1 MKAKVLL
8 STMVFAAAFAG
19 CSQDEWGENGIN
31 TSNENR
37 RAVGEVVLSLSEPS
51 TRMEAVTGE
60 NGMPVFEFSAD
71 DKIGGHLMD
80 TYNGNGY
87 WLTNNIN
94 TNYPF
99 QQEGED
105 WKSTGVLL
113 EGNYFFSYP
122 FNGCQQDRGALV
134 NTVPIDQY
142 AYPRDEQGNQT
153 GDVEWYQSFLD
164 NQFYLGYSFLT
175 AEENCT
181 DCDEVGVLNVS
192 VQMEPVHAY
201 PVFEVVNKTGS
212 PLDKPMKVYK
222 ISLRKA
228 DESLFYNTVAVFPQ
242 GKKFDA
248 ETVVPGEY
256 TLWNTAVYNRNMGDH
271 VNAWPLDAEK
281 ICKSRTLEYN
291 LHFPEG
297 GYEVQN
303 WDSFKACMIVPAGL
317 YGKMEVLIYTN
328 EGIIKAPIDMPNN
341 MVDSGTWKFD
351 PTKAPKF
358 TIKADICEV
367 IDNQVAFTVQS
378 TENLVEYLS
387 YIAQIG
393 NATKVAVKTVGNE
406 VELNTKAYSI
416 LKNENMKLELNGTLV
431 IPAEVPQDAIDRID
445 FYKDNGKSRIIN
457 LGTQVIEQ
465 KPVNDKVWGRDD
477 VYVRIENYGT
487 LTLKAD
493 MPISRIDNFGTLN
506 VEESSVYALVN
517 MPENDGVEPT
527 VTVSKKLNAIMLLN
541 FGAMNV
547 NEGAEVNV
555 LSKWFNYGTTDNKGT
570 INTWPADW
578 SNPAFMSII
587 DVTNISEPEL
597 NWLKTWLHGKL
608 TFDVTATAEVY
619 NAFIA
624 ASAEAVN
631 MGTINN
637 EGTINSKGVIIR
649 NGSDQ
654 EYTLLKDIIHKKF
667 AVYEAELVVEETT
680 MEIAAVTSL
689 VNYGYQSEITNA
701 QGAQILN
708 LSNFGKLV
716 PKRGSYTSLVEVEA
730 DNLAELT
737 QTLEA
742 AEVYLQGALAFQGKG
757 LIDMT
762 DNDGV
767 AQSSQAYIDNQEEE
781 LKTTGDEPN
790 CDSQIVYVLRE
801 GDKASFNHAVAEN
814 NTSAPKYIN
823 TIWLNNGSDMTLT
836 KDTSVK
842 GMDLWL
848 TGNNSITV
856 QSGVT
861 LTLGSVGIS
870 GVATIAGDGTV
881 ELTDNIYVA
890 AGSTFNA
897 RANNW
902 EAKSTVYVWGYDSTS
917 VLSPNAA
924 MSRAE
929 NIELLYQTFDYVG
942 PWIVID

>member
-8 STMVFAAAFAG
+8 STMVLAAAFAG

-31 TSNENR
+31 TSNEGR
-37 RAVGEVVLSLSEPS
+37 RAVGDVVLSLSDPS

-80 TYNGNGY
+80 MFTGSYPVTNF
-87 WLTNNIN
+87 TNNIN

-99 QQEGED
+99 QEEGDE

-134 NTVPIDQY
+134 NTVPVDQY

-164 NQFYLGYSFLT
+164 NQFYLGYSYLT
-175 AEENCT
+175 ADQCT
-181 DCDEVGVLNVS
+181 DCDEVGVLNVG

-228 DESLFYNTVAVFPQ
+228 DESLFYNTVAVFPK
-242 GKKFDA
+242 GKHFDA

-256 TLWNTAVYNRNMGDH
+256 TLWQTAVYNRNMGDR
-271 VNAWPLDAEK
+271 VNAWPLNADE
-281 ICKSRTLEYN
+281 ICSSKTLEYN

-378 TENLVEYLS
+378 TENLVEYLN
-387 YIAQIG
+387 YIAEIG

-406 VELNTKAYSI
+406 VELNAKAYNI
-416 LKNENMKLELNGTLV
+416 LKNENMKLELNGTLI
-431 IPAEVPQDAIDRID
+431 IPADVPNDAIDRID
-445 FYKDNGKSRIIN
+445 FYKDGSKSRIIN
-457 LGTQVIEQ
+457 LGTQVITE
-465 KPVNDKVWGRDD
+465 KPVNDKKWGRDD
-477 VYVRIENYGT
+477 VNLRIDNFGT

-493 MPISRIDNFGTLN
+493 MPISFIINYNTLE
-506 VEESSVYALVN
+506 VEESSVYALAN
-517 MPENDGVEPT
+517 MPKSETVTPT
-527 VTVSKKLNAIMLLN
+527 VTVTKELNAINLINLGQMT
-541 FGAMNV
+541 V
-547 NEGAEVNV
+547 NANAKVNV

-578 SNPAFMSII
+578 SNPAFISLGEI
-587 DVTNISEPEL
+587 DYEKEL
-597 NWLKTWLHGKL
+597 NLWESMWHGKL
-608 TFDVTATAEVY
+608 TFDVTATANVY

-631 MGTINN
+631 FGTINN
-637 EGTINSKGVIIR
+637 EGTINSKGVIARAEITK
-649 NGSDQ
+649 
-654 EYTLLKDIIHKKF
+654 YLYDIIHTKF
-667 AVYEAELVVEETT
+667 AVYETELVVDETL
-680 MEIAAVTSL
+680 ELAAVTSL
-689 VNYGYQSEITNA
+689 VNLGSNSEITNA
-701 QGAQILN
+701 TGAQITN
-708 LSNFGKLV
+708 LSNFGNLT
-716 PKRGSYTSLVEVEA
+716 PKRGSYTTLVEVQ
-730 DNLAELT
+730 AESLDELLET
-737 QTLEA
+737 KEA
-742 AEVYLQGALAFQGKG
+742 AEVYLQGALAFYAKG
-757 LIDMT
+757 MINMT
-762 DNDGV
+762 DNEKV
-767 AQSSQAYIDNQEEE
+767 AQSSQAYIDNQKEEIS
-781 LKTTGDEPN
+781 DEN
-790 CDSQIVYVLRE
+790 CDSQIIYVVRE
-801 GDKASFNHAVAEN
+801 GKTDFKT
-814 NTSAPKYIN
+814 NTSENDASPAKYIN
-823 TIWLNNGSDMTLT
+823 TIWLNNAEVTISADDNNLKDKNLWMTGT
-836 KDTSVK
+836 
-842 GMDLWL
+842 
-848 TGNNSITV
+848 NSILV
-856 QSGVT
+856 QSSKT
-861 LTLGSVGIS
+861 LTLGRVSIGNFDEIADIATIS
-870 GVATIAGDGTV
+870 GDGIV
-881 ELTDNIYVA
+881 NLTDNVYVA

-897 RANNW
+897 RANQW
-902 EAKSTVYVWGYDSTS
+902 QADKKVYIWGYDKSCTLNT
-917 VLSPNAA
+917 VGAINNV
-924 MSRAE
+924 E
-929 NIELLYQTFDYVG
+929 NIDILYSTFDYVG
-942 PWIVID
+942 PWIVIE